1 MPGLK
6 MLPLSVAPP
15 KELFWLPRICSMVTI
30 RGIHPTSGF
39 HDALVEKAGI
49 GATASSPKLRLYG
62 GVVPSIHMIPNT
74 FFPLTEAE

>member
-1 MPGLK
+1 
-6 MLPLSVAPP
+6 
-15 KELFWLPRICSMVTI
+15 MVTI